1 MDVWKNFK
9 FSVDLINC
17 ALNEIL
23 FLREVNNS
31 QISCTNNDLIDRA
44 IYRYEKVWLPF
55 YSKNEDNKLKLSPPL
70 DIEWIWH
77 CHMLYHN
84 EYKQDCLDMYGRILD
99 HEVISNQERYNREN
113 ETYLIWSKLNLGV
126 SFNYLD
132 QMKSVDIID
141 YKDFNSN
148 LRVNL
153 KDIARRQLDFYYQVS
168 LPHFQSIEYLNLGL
182 DRYEKFLYMKK
193 RNPHLFIVSIHFF
206 IIF

>member
-1 MDVWKNFK
+1 
-9 FSVDLINC
+9 
-17 ALNEIL
+17 
-23 FLREVNNS
+23 
-31 QISCTNNDLIDRA
+31 
-44 IYRYEKVWLPF
+44 
-55 YSKNEDNKLKLSPPL
+55 
-70 DIEWIWH
+70 
-77 CHMLYHN
+77 
-84 EYKQDCLDMYGRILD
+84 
-99 HEVISNQERYNREN
+99 
-113 ETYLIWSKLNLGV
+113 
-126 SFNYLD
+126 
-132 QMKSVDIID
+132 MKSVDIID